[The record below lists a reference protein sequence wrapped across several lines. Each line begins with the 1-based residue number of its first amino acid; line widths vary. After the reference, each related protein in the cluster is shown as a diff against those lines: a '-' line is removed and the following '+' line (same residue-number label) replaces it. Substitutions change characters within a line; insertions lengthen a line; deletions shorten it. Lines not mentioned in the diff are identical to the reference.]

1 MYTNCIPPFV
11 YTVCYRDKILKIEA
25 RRKNI
30 FCTFHILNSLRDWY
44 GVGPETLWLSQGG
57 ERSISLAEKNL

>member
-25 RRKNI
+25 NEEKIYCSAHFI
-30 FCTFHILNSLRDWY
+30 F
-44 GVGPETLWLSQGG
+44 
-57 ERSISLAEKNL
+57 